1 MRSGGLVHRVQSL
14 HEMHGS
20 VVRLAPNE
28 VSFTDP
34 QACRDIYAYRSGHH
48 PFPKNQ
54 VWVPTP
60 PKDSGKAPSILNADD
75 EDHARIRKAWSY
87 GFSDK
92 ALKDQEP
99 LITSHVDKLISRLRQ
114 QCDSQ
119 ARGAILDIVKWYN
132 FCVFDIIGDLAFGE
146 PFGCLDHQ
154 EYHSWIATI
163 VHHFKAAVL
172 MSACR
177 YYPLLYKWLVW
188 SVPKSSIQKQAQ
200 HFAMAGEKVQSRL
213 SKEKEHPDFLS
224 HLTKAKAGLSDAE
237 IVSTAGII
245 IIAGSNSLTTTLA
258 GTTNYLLRFPEA
270 LAKVTQ
276 EIRST
281 YNNEADMNLTNLGK
295 LSYLTAVIEEGL
307 RIIAPVPLGMPRIVP
322 KGGDTVCGE
331 WLPEDVSL
339 FFLNRGHNSDAS
351 VFRPV
356 CHSCSLVPAAPSRI
370 LLSQM
375 NSSLNA
381 GLMLTKIHP
390 LLLQKIKQMLRNHSR
405 WVHALALARNLPTL
419 NYVLFWLVCSS
430 ISILTY
436 RTAPNLASYGQIKRR
451 MLPG

>member
-1 MRSGGLVHRVQSL
+1 MRSGDLVHRIQYF
-14 HEMHGS
+14 HEIYGS

-34 QACRDIYAYRSGHH
+34 QACRDIYAYRSGHL

-119 ARGAILDIVKWYN
+119 ERGVVLDIVKWYN

-146 PFGCLDHQ
+146 SFGCLDRQ

-163 VHHFKAAVL
+163 IHHFKAAVL

-177 YYPLLYKWLVW
+177 YYPSLYRLLVW
-188 SVPKSSIQKQAQ
+188 FVPKSSVQKQAQ
-200 HFAMAGEKVQSRL
+200 HFSMARDKVQSRL
-213 SKEKEHPDFLS
+213 SKQSEHPDFLS
-224 HLTKAKAGLSDAE
+224 HLAKAKASLSDAE
-237 IVSTAGII
+237 IESTAGII
-245 IIAGSNSLTTTLA
+245 IMAGSNSLTTTLA

-270 LAKVTQ
+270 LAKATE
-276 EIRST
+276 EIRRT
-281 YNNEADMNLTNLGK
+281 YDNEADMNLTSLGQ

-307 RIIAPVPLGMPRIVP
+307 RIIAPVPLGMPRVVP

-339 FFLNRGHNSDAS
+339 SISISIHNSNAVGS
-351 VFRPV
+351 RLV
-356 CHSCSLVPAAPSRI
+356 CPSCSLVPVAPGTIS
-370 LLSQM
+370 LGQM
-375 NSSLNA
+375 SSSLSD
-381 GLMLTKIHP
+381 GLMLIGHHP
-390 LLLQKIKQMLRNHSR
+390 RLLLRINEMLCNLSR
-405 WVHALALARNLPTL
+405 WVCARALVRSL
-419 NYVLFWLVCSS
+419 
-430 ISILTY
+430 LTS
-436 RTAPNLASYGQIKRR
+436 NCV
-451 MLPG
+451 